1 MAYTH
6 VSTLTTGNSNTYSN
20 SAEWIAEHGPCGI
33 NHEQVESGSIAADG
47 SGTVTRTLV
56 YANEAARDAHF
67 AASADAR
74 ASRAFTPTVVSAG

>member
-33 NHEQVESGSIAADG
+33 NHENVDSG
-47 SGTVTRTLV
+47 
-56 YANEAARDAHF
+56 YCC
-67 AASADAR
+67 
-74 ASRAFTPTVVSAG
+74 